1 MKILILGGTI
11 FLGKHIV
18 NSALRQGHEVTMF
31 NRGIHN
37 PDIFPD
43 TEKLKGDRKSDLEL
57 LNGRSFDAVIDTCG
71 YVPAVVKLSAEFLK
85 DKVKHYTFVS
95 SISVY
100 KDFSEMGMNE
110 NSGTGKLE
118 DESVEEITGETY
130 GPLKY
135 LCEKVVEEVY
145 GDNALIIRPGLI
157 SGEDDPSDRFTY
169 WIHRINEGGRVLA
182 PGPKEKHV
190 QFIDV
195 KDLADFIIRSVENKL
210 SGTFNATGPDHELT
224 FEKFIEE
231 CKKASGKNPEI
242 IWADQ
247 KFLEEE
253 KVVPYTEL
261 PLWLPDEV
269 DGGNNCDIS
278 KALAE
283 GLKIRSLELTLK
295 DTLDFSLARKDYK
308 LKSGLNSERETALT
322 EKWLSLNKEKK

>member
-18 NSALRQGHEVTMF
+18 NSALRQGHEVTLF

-37 PDIFPD
+37 PDIFPGI
-43 TEKLKGDRKSDLEL
+43 EKLKGDRKNNLEP

-71 YVPAVVKLSAEFLK
+71 YVPAVVRLSAEFLK

-100 KDFSEMGMNE
+100 KDFSETGMNE
-110 NSGTGKLE
+110 NSETGRLE
-118 DESVEEITGETY
+118 DESVEDITGETY

-135 LCEKVVEEVY
+135 LCEKVIEEVY
-145 GDNALIIRPGLI
+145 VDKALIIRPGLI

-169 WIHRINEGGRVLA
+169 WIHRISEGGRVLA
-182 PGPKEKHV
+182 PGPKEKNV

-210 SGTFNATGPDHELT
+210 SGTFNATGPDYKLT

-231 CKKASGKNPEI
+231 CKKVSGKDPEI
-242 IWADQ
+242 VWADQ
-247 KFLEEE
+247 RFLEEE
-253 KVVPYTEL
+253 KVIPYTEL
-261 PLWLPDEV
+261 PLWLPDEM

-278 KALAE
+278 KALSE
-283 GLKIRSLELTLK
+283 GLKIRSLGQTIK
-295 DTLDFSLARKDYK
+295 DTLEFSLARKDHS
-308 LKSGLNSERETALT
+308 LKSGLKPERESELIDKW
-322 EKWLSLNKEKK
+322 EKFIKVKL

>member
-18 NSALRQGHEVTMF
+18 NSALRQGHEVTLF

-37 PDIFPD
+37 PEIFPGI
-43 TEKLKGDRKSDLEL
+43 EKIKGDRKSNLDLMKE
-57 LNGRSFDAVIDTCG
+57 RTFDAVIDTCG
-71 YVPAVVKLSAEFLK
+71 YFPAVVRLSAEFLK

-110 NSGTGKLE
+110 NSEAGKLE
-118 DESVEEITGETY
+118 DETVEEITGETY

-135 LCEKVVEEVY
+135 LCEKVIEEVY

-195 KDLADFIIRSVENKL
+195 KDLADFIITSVESNL
-210 SGTFNATGPDHELT
+210 SGTYNATGPDSELT
-224 FEKFIEE
+224 FENFIEE
-231 CKKASGKNPEI
+231 CKKVSGKDPEI
-242 IWADQ
+242 VWADQ
-247 KFLEEE
+247 YFLEEE

-261 PLWLPDEV
+261 PLWLPDEM

-278 KALAE
+278 KALSK
-283 GLKIRSLELTLK
+283 GLKIRSLEQTLRE
-295 DTLDFSLARKDYK
+295 TLDFSLARKDHT
-308 LKSGLNSERETALT
+308 LKSGLQPERETGLI
-322 EKWLSLNKEKK
+322 EKWEKSFK